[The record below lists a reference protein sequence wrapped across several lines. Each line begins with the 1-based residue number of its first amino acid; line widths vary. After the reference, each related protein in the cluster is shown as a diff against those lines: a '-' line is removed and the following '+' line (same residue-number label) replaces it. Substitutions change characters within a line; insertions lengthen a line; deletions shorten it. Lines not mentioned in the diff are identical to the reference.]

1 MTLIDFRYKHSA
13 VAPTSTKYSISLVVL
28 LNGLPC
34 FHEFSHARA
43 IRGAVCSKTHDSPL
57 YIKRCSI
64 YISSVIFIISTVYL
78 LYRQWIYYI
87 DSRFIISTV
96 DLLYR
101 QRIYVYTR
109 TPSEHAH
116 AHAHAYILCYNIVDC

>member
-1 MTLIDFRYKHSA
+1 MYIVCKLFTQVKNLR
-13 VAPTSTKYSISLVVL
+13 VGSTIL
-28 LNGLPC
+28 
-34 FHEFSHARA
+34 
-43 IRGAVCSKTHDSPL
+43 RGAVCSKTHDSPL

-87 DSRFIISTV
+87 DSGFIISTV

-101 QRIYVYTR
+101 QRIIIRVRRVNMLMRMRMRIYSAIIIIIVD
-109 TPSEHAH
+109 
-116 AHAHAYILCYNIVDC
+116 CYNIVDC